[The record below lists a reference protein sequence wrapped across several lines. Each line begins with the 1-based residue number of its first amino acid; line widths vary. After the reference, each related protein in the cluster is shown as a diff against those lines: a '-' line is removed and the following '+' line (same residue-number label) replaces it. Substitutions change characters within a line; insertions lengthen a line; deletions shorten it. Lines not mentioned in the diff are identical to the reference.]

1 MVVNSSR
8 IQRTLVW
15 SGWMRLAHWLV
26 ALSVI
31 ALVASGWL
39 VKLAPSVA
47 DSAGDYHDLAGIGL
61 TLGLIL
67 RAWLLFFGTGSA
79 HWKALIPVRT
89 DIDKM
94 GMMLRFY
101 VTMGKS
107 PQPKWYAHN
116 PLWAPIYLLVLII
129 LVVQALTGLLMEAH
143 PVIWGIYLPSVHDFW
158 ATVIL
163 VFACLHVIAVVL
175 HDAKGTASDVSAMIN
190 GHRIFIVEDADTM
203 QPQDI
208 QTISLDQIR
217 KPPG

>member
-1 MVVNSSR
+1 MNSSH

-31 ALVASGWL
+31 ALIATGWL

-47 DSAGDYHDLAGIGL
+47 DSASDYHDLAGIGL

-67 RAWLLFFGTGSA
+67 RVWLLFFGTGPA
-79 HWKALIPVRT
+79 HWKALIPVRA
-89 DIDKM
+89 DFPKM

-101 VTMGKS
+101 LTMGKS

-116 PLWAPIYLLVLII
+116 PLWAPVYLLVLII
-129 LVVQALTGLLMEAH
+129 LVVQTLTGLLMETH
-143 PVIWGIYLPSVHDFW
+143 TVMWVFYLPSVHDVW
-158 ATVIL
+158 STVIL
-163 VFACLHVIAVVL
+163 VFTCLHVITVVF
-175 HDAKGTASDVSAMIN
+175 HDAKGTAADVSAMIN
-190 GHRIFIVEDADTM
+190 GHRIFIVESTDTIPT
-203 QPQDI
+203 QNV

-217 KPPG
+217 KPR